1 MPNPIKIF
9 AGNASK
15 VLAQE
20 TCGLLSTDL
29 GKAKVVPF
37 NDGEVNVQLLEN
49 VRGADVFIINSTH
62 PPAENFLETAFLAEA
77 AHDSSADRIT
87 LVPVYMGY
95 NRQDRKDKPRTP
107 ISAHTMIDFL
117 ARRGANRVLLFDLH
131 SEPTAAFFKPL
142 LVVDHLFSS
151 FVSIPY
157 LRQTVPEPFVVASPD
172 KGGGHRAGVYAHLLD
187 QRDFVIFSKHR
198 PNSGEVEKRSIKII
212 GDVSGQHVLL
222 VDDMIDTG
230 GTIIADAEAAKK
242 AGAKDIFVF
251 ATHALFS
258 GEAVAKLDESPVTE
272 IIVTN
277 TIHHDPEKLA
287 TKRVKITVLSI
298 APLLAHAI
306 RRIHK
311 NESLSEL
318 IL

>member
-1 MPNPIKIF
+1 MRNRIKIF
-9 AGNASK
+9 SGAASMA
-15 VLAQE
+15 LASE
-20 TCGLLSTDL
+20 TCAYLHTRL
-29 GKAKVVPF
+29 GEATVSPF
-37 NDGEVNVQLLEN
+37 NDGERNVQLLQN

-62 PPAENFLETAFLAEA
+62 PPAENFIDMALLAEA
-77 AHDSSADRIT
+77 AHDSSAGRVT
-87 LVPVYMGY
+87 LVPVYLGY
-95 NRQDRKDKPRTP
+95 NRKDQKDAPRVP
-107 ISAHTMIDFL
+107 ISAYVMIDFL
-117 ARRGANRVLLFDLH
+117 KRRGANRVLLFDIH
-131 SEPTAAFFKPL
+131 SQPTAAFFKPL
-142 LVVDHLFSS
+142 VVDHLSAS
-151 FVSIPY
+151 KMSVPY
-157 LRQTVPEPFVVASPD
+157 LEKMLKEPFVVAAPD
-172 KGGGHRAGVYAHLLD
+172 TGGGKRARDYAQLLG
-187 QRDFVIFSKHR
+187 QRDLVVFSKHR
-198 PNSGEVEKRSIKII
+198 PHAGEVERESIKII